1 MTEKLRFEITGM
13 SCSACAQHVE
23 KAVTK
28 LKGVTKANVNLL
40 TNRLTADVDSSVLGW
55 EEIVSA
61 VEKAG
66 YGAFPLDLKTENAPE
81 NASDAE
87 ANERLLTERAP
98 LGSSGEKDSSFGES
112 TSCGC
117 SVTSGAPLSCSRAG
131 EGNENQINNSL
142 GNLKK
147 RNGSPNTEISASA
160 VKREKAER
168 EMKIRLIVSL
178 VFMILLMYVAM
189 GHMLGAPLPS
199 FLTGVENAVSY
210 ALLQLLLAAPI
221 IYFNRAYYINGY
233 KRLFRGAP
241 NMDTL
246 VAVGSSASLVYGLY
260 AIFRMS
266 WGLGHGDTAIVEHYM
281 HELYF
286 ESAGMILALVT
297 VGKYLETKS
306 KRRTGD
312 ALDKLKKLS
321 PDTAIVL
328 RNGIE
333 TEIPTRFLA
342 VGDIVVIKAGMS
354 VPSDGVVE
362 EGSGFA
368 VEAAISGESMPVEKL
383 PGASVIG
390 GTILKSGYLKARLT
404 AVGAESMLQK
414 IISLVEEAGAEKA
427 PIQRLADKISGV
439 FVPVVMSVALVT
451 FIGWAWGTG
460 NFEQAL
466 NAAVAVLVIS
476 CPCALGLA
484 TPVAVTVGT
493 GKGAENGILIK
504 SGEALERL
512 HGVKYV
518 VLDKTGTITAGEPEV
533 SYVNLSEEDLSAV
546 AALEKRSEHPLGEAV
561 VGYFE
566 SNVKGALTDIADFE
580 TLPGKGVRG
589 RTASGSVYA
598 VGNALLMKEEG
609 VKEELFSAELE
620 RVTGEG
626 KTPLLVSKNGTYAGL
641 IATSDFMK
649 AGSAKAI
656 RLLKKAGLVTIM
668 LTGDNRLTAQAIA
681 REAGVD
687 EVIAEVL
694 PGDKAA
700 VVEELKKRGKVAMVG
715 DGINDAPALKTAD
728 IGIAIGSGAD
738 IAVDSADVILIKD
751 DLMDVVN
758 AVRLS
763 DKTIKNIKENLFWA
777 FFYNVLGIPIAAGVL
792 YVPFGIMLSPMI
804 GALAMSCSSL
814 FVVGNALRLK
824 LFKPLRA
831 GECSE
836 ENAVCS
842 RALSASEQSDSVRSP
857 AATSELSSSDS
868 SVRSAATETDP
879 AGAQGVTPE
888 KSLSDGVTTGQRVAP
903 NRETPEK
910 NRLTSIKT
918 DERRQE
924 MTKTLLKI
932 EGMMCMHCVGRV
944 EKALKAVEGVERVDV
959 SLEEKS
965 AVVTGGREEALKAAV
980 AEAGYEVTGV
990 EKL

>member
-112 TSCGC
+112 TSCGR

-131 EGNENQINNSL
+131 EGNENQINSSL

-460 NFEQAL
+460 NFEQA
-466 NAAVAVLVIS
+466 
-476 CPCALGLA
+476 
-484 TPVAVTVGT
+484 
-493 GKGAENGILIK
+493 
-504 SGEALERL
+504 
-512 HGVKYV
+512 
-518 VLDKTGTITAGEPEV
+518 
-533 SYVNLSEEDLSAV
+533 
-546 AALEKRSEHPLGEAV
+546 
-561 VGYFE
+561 
-566 SNVKGALTDIADFE
+566 
-580 TLPGKGVRG
+580 
-589 RTASGSVYA
+589 
-598 VGNALLMKEEG
+598 
-609 VKEELFSAELE
+609 
-620 RVTGEG
+620 
-626 KTPLLVSKNGTYAGL
+626 
-641 IATSDFMK
+641 
-649 AGSAKAI
+649 
-656 RLLKKAGLVTIM
+656 
-668 LTGDNRLTAQAIA
+668 
-681 REAGVD
+681 
-687 EVIAEVL
+687 
-694 PGDKAA
+694 
-700 VVEELKKRGKVAMVG
+700 
-715 DGINDAPALKTAD
+715 
-728 IGIAIGSGAD
+728 
-738 IAVDSADVILIKD
+738 
-751 DLMDVVN
+751 
-758 AVRLS
+758 
-763 DKTIKNIKENLFWA
+763 
-777 FFYNVLGIPIAAGVL
+777 
-792 YVPFGIMLSPMI
+792 
-804 GALAMSCSSL
+804 
-814 FVVGNALRLK
+814 
-824 LFKPLRA
+824 
-831 GECSE
+831 
-836 ENAVCS
+836 
-842 RALSASEQSDSVRSP
+842 
-857 AATSELSSSDS
+857 
-868 SVRSAATETDP
+868 
-879 AGAQGVTPE
+879 
-888 KSLSDGVTTGQRVAP
+888 
-903 NRETPEK
+903 
-910 NRLTSIKT
+910 
-918 DERRQE
+918 
-924 MTKTLLKI
+924 
-932 EGMMCMHCVGRV
+932 
-944 EKALKAVEGVERVDV
+944 
-959 SLEEKS
+959 
-965 AVVTGGREEALKAAV
+965 
-980 AEAGYEVTGV
+980 
-990 EKL
+990 